1 MKRKWVCRLLG
12 VVFLAAFAVPKGVYA
27 AGESEEA
34 LGESVYEAD
43 AVIADGV
50 YIDTV
55 EVGGM
60 TAKEASEAVLAHIDE
75 IGKKTLTLTL
85 EGADGIEPIQ
95 TSVSE
100 LGLHTDEISDVV
112 SEAMA
117 LGKDGNL
124 ITRYKAEKD
133 LQASHQVFEIGAAV
147 DEEKVKRFV
156 EEKTSGLGA
165 EPVDAEITREGG
177 QFSVSESRTGVKV
190 DVPATVS
197 LVLEAFQDWDKGDLS
212 LEAAA
217 ELVQPERST
226 EFLSQIQDSLGSF
239 TASTSDRGGGKLQ
252 NLNRG
257 VELTDGTLIMP
268 GETWSMHDALAPFSA
283 SNGYTKQVAYQ
294 GGTYAQEYGGGICQL
309 ATILYNAA
317 LLAEVEITERYN
329 HSLVVYYTD
338 FGLDA
343 TINDDGSK
351 DLKLTNNFDFPVYI
365 EGSHDGGGEVTYTVW
380 GKETRP
386 SNRTVRF
393 YGKTLSKVPAG
404 EQIIEDPTK
413 PVGYQDVVQSGSYPA
428 VKAEAY
434 KEVLVDNEV
443 VERIL
448 LHTDKYS
455 ASPRKV
461 IRGTAVPAPAPDL
474 SGGIIYPDSNI
485 PEPTPEPTP
494 ETPEP
499 GFSGGIIYPDS
510 NIPEPTPEPAPEAT
524 APAAG

>member
-1 MKRKWVCRLLG
+1 MKRRVACRLLAIAFFAP
-12 VVFLAAFAVPKGVYA
+12 FLVPAGTANAA
-27 AGESEEA
+27 EET
-34 LGESVYEAD
+34 ED
-43 AVIADGV
+43 VIADGV

-55 EVGGM
+55 DVGGM
-60 TAKEASEAVLAHIDE
+60 TAEEALEAVSAHVDE
-75 IGKKTLTLTL
+75 MGKKTLTLTL

-95 TSVSE
+95 TRMSE
-100 LGLHTDEISDVV
+100 LGLSTEELSGIV
-112 SEAMA
+112 SRAME
-117 LGKDGNL
+117 LGKEGNL

-133 LQASHQVFEIGAAV
+133 LQASHQVFELGAAV
-147 DEEKVKRFV
+147 DEGEVERFV
-156 EEKTSGLGA
+156 REKASGMAA
-165 EPVDAEITREGG
+165 EPVDAELVREGG
-177 QFSVSESRTGVKV
+177 RFSVSQSKTGVRV
-190 DVPATVS
+190 DVAATAS
-197 LVLEAFQDWDKGDLS
+197 LVLEGFKGWDGEDLS

-226 EFLSQIQDSLGSF
+226 EFLSQVRDPLGSF
-239 TASTSDRGGGKLQ
+239 TASTSDRRGGKLQ

-257 VELTDGTLIMP
+257 VELTNGTLIMP

-283 SNGYTKQVAYQ
+283 ANGYTKQVAYQ
-294 GGTYAQEYGGGICQL
+294 SGTYAQEYGGGICQL

-317 LLAEVEITERYN
+317 LLAEIDIPERYN

-386 SNRTVRF
+386 ENRTVRF

-404 EQIIEDPTK
+404 EQVIADPTK
-413 PVGYQDVVQSGSYPA
+413 PVGYEDVVQSGSYPA
-428 VKAEAY
+428 VRAEAY
-434 KEVLVDNEV
+434 KEVLVNGEV
-443 VERIL
+443 VERTL

-455 ASPRKV
+455 ASPRKIV
-461 IRGTAVPAPAPDL
+461 RGTAVPAPV
-474 SGGIIYPDSNI
+474 
-485 PEPTPEPTP
+485 PEPPAETAPVPP
-494 ETPEP
+494 ETTPAPAEPAPAPPESQAP
-499 GFSGGIIYPDS
+499 A
-510 NIPEPTPEPAPEAT
+510 PEPAPESS